1 MRKFLYITIS
11 AVILSS
17 CHIYKKYERPEDIN
31 VASAYRT
38 PEGISNSP
46 SMNNIGNLAWTDIYT
61 DQKLQELINYGL
73 SNNTDLLIAIEKVNE
88 AKASLTSARLSFLPS
103 ISLAPEVSVSSTDG
117 SSAAWSYN
125 ASASAS
131 WEIDLFGK
139 LLNSKRKAQ
148 VALLQNKEYQQAIRT
163 QLIATIADYY
173 FTLTSLDKQLTI
185 YTITEQSWAE
195 SVKTIKDMKTGGM
208 VNEAAVAQYEAYHA
222 SIAAAI
228 PDVKAE
234 IMKQENALATLLGD
248 FPKSISRNSIDS
260 QKCDIPLEIGLPI
273 ELLSNRPDVKNAEYQ
288 LAAMYYSTNI
298 ARSAFYPQL
307 SIGGSIGWANSL
319 GAAIT
324 NPGELIMSALGSL
337 TQPIFNRGANIA
349 KLKIAKAQ
357 EEQAKLTFKQ
367 TLLDA
372 GREVSNA
379 LAVYDAELKKESKRE
394 LQIEKLSNAV
404 LYTKELLKLGS
415 STYLEVLEAQQSL
428 LSAQLT
434 KTEDQLKRLNA
445 ITSLYHALG
454 GGREIEVE

>member
-11 AVILSS
+11 AVLLSS

-38 PEGISNSP
+38 PKGISNSP
-46 SMNNIGNLAWTDIYT
+46 SANNIGNLAWTDIYT

-73 SNNTDLLIAIEKVNE
+73 SNNTDLLIAMEKVNE
-88 AKASLTSARLSFLPS
+88 AKATLTSARLSFLPG
-103 ISLAPEVSVSSTDG
+103 ISLSPEIKMSSSDG

-148 VALLQNKEYQQAIRT
+148 VALLQNKEYQQAVRT

-173 FTLTSLDKQLTI
+173 FTLTALDKQLNI
-185 YTITEQSWAE
+185 YTLTEQSWAE
-195 SVKTIKDMKTGGM
+195 SVETIKAMKEGGM
-208 VNEAAVAQYEAYHA
+208 STEAAVAQYEAYHA
-222 SIAAAI
+222 AIVAAI

-234 IMKQENALATLLGD
+234 IIKQENALATLLGD
-248 FPKSISRNSIDS
+248 FPRTIARNSIDA

-288 LAAMYYSTNI
+288 LAAMYYNTNI
-298 ARSAFYPQL
+298 ARSSFYPQL
-307 SIGGSIGWANSL
+307 SISGSIGWATEA
-319 GAAIT
+319 GAIT
-324 NPGELIMSALGSL
+324 NPGSIIMSALGSL
-337 TQPIFNRGANIA
+337 TQPIFNRGANVA
-349 KLKIAKAQ
+349 KLKIAQAQ
-357 EEQAKLTFKQ
+357 EEQAKLKFKQ

-379 LAVYDAELKKESKRE
+379 LAAYDAELKKESSRMI
-394 LQIEKLSNAV
+394 QIEKLSSA
-404 LYTKELLKLGS
+404 LRYTKELLKLGS
-415 STYLEVLEAQQSL
+415 STYLEVLDAQQSF
-428 LSAQLT
+428 LSTQLT
-434 KTEDQLKRLNA
+434 KTDDQLKKLNA

-454 GGREIEVE
+454 GGREIEVK